1 MVRIDHLATLSRRS
15 VYCPAGGGIEVDPL
29 GPSSLDRA
37 GQSLLRS
44 PAAAR
49 SAGPSEASGPERPPA
64 RLFALQ
70 PRSAASAQAVMDN
83 PRAML
88 ARAEQVMELA
98 SMSGSTEAFRRQIA
112 VAAYLAE
119 MEAQREMARLQ
130 REALMTRE
138 WSA

>member
-1 MVRIDHLATLSRRS
+1 M
-15 VYCPAGGGIEVDPL
+15 DPL
-29 GPSSLDRA
+29 GTASLDRA
-37 GQSLLRS
+37 GQTLLRPRAAVRS
-44 PAAAR
+44 PA
-49 SAGPSEASGPERPPA
+49 PSEAGGLDRPPS

-70 PRSAASAQAVMDN
+70 PRSSASAQAVMDN

-98 SMSGSTEAFRRQIA
+98 TMSGSTDTFRRQIA

>member
-1 MVRIDHLATLSRRS
+1 M
-15 VYCPAGGGIEVDPL
+15 DPL

-37 GQSLLRS
+37 GRSLLRS

-49 SAGPSEASGPERPPA
+49 AAEPSEATGPERAPA

-98 SMSGSTEAFRRQIA
+98 SMSGSTDAFRRQIA

>member
-1 MVRIDHLATLSRRS
+1 
-15 VYCPAGGGIEVDPL
+15 
-29 GPSSLDRA
+29 
-37 GQSLLRS
+37 
-44 PAAAR
+44 
-49 SAGPSEASGPERPPA
+49 
-64 RLFALQ
+64 
-70 PRSAASAQAVMDN
+70 MDN

-88 ARAEQVMELA
+88 ARAQQVMDLA
-98 SMSGSTEAFRRQIA
+98 TMSGSTDTFRRQIA